1 MAVTK
6 IWKVEK
12 RLDHVIDYT
21 SNEEKI
27 KNGDY
32 GNNYNDLH
40 NMSNFVDEDF
50 IDEKQYYVSGINCLP
65 DTAYQEM
72 MITKKQYNKKDGILA
87 FHSIQSFVEGE
98 VTPELA
104 HKIGLKLAEEIWGDR
119 FEVLVSTHLNTNHMH
134 NHFVINSVS
143 FKDGKR
149 YYDNRSSYAELRN
162 ISDRICEE
170 YGLSVIKEKKCKK
183 SKIDYSNYQ
192 KYNYYSSN
200 YYTTTKDDI
209 DRAIAQSYSFKD
221 FEQLMKSMNYELYY
235 RYNKISVVRAPYKK
249 RIRIER
255 CYGVDYSIDRI
266 KERIQ
271 TEKAIRIPFIEEF
284 SNKKYYHKMNY
295 KKEKPK
301 GIYAL
306 YLHYCYLL
314 NVIPQNKGFKKIPL
328 SIRED
333 SKKVDLIVEETKL
346 LVSNNIKT
354 DEQFFSFKEQLENN
368 LNNLQTSRAR
378 LYYHKSVASTDEE
391 KSTIYQRID
400 ELSRKINEVKKKL
413 VLCDDIAERSNVI
426 EKNIN
431 ELIEIEGKE
440 SEKNEHVK

>member
-1 MAVTK
+1 MAITK
-6 IWKVEK
+6 IWKVTK

-27 KNGDY
+27 RNGDY

-40 NMSNFVDEDF
+40 NMSNFIDEDF
-50 IDEKQYYVSGINCLP
+50 VDEKQYYVSGINCLP
-65 DTAYQEM
+65 ETAYQEM
-72 MITKKQYNKKDGILA
+72 LITKKQYNKKDGILA
-87 FHSIQSFVEGE
+87 FHSIQSFKEGE

-104 HKIGLKLAEEIWGDR
+104 HQIGLKLAEEMWGDR
-119 FEVLVSTHLNTNHMH
+119 FEVLVSTHLNTNHVH

-170 YGLSVIKEKKCKK
+170 NGLSVIEEKKCNK
-183 SKIDYSNYQ
+183 SKINYSNYQ

-200 YYTTTKDDI
+200 YYTTTKNDI
-209 DRAIAQSYSFKD
+209 DRAISQSYSFKD
-221 FEQLMKSMNYELYY
+221 FEQLMKAMNYDLYY
-235 RYNKISVVRAPYKK
+235 RYNRLSVVRSPYKK

-255 CYGVDYSIDRI
+255 CYGVDYSINRI

-271 TEKAIRIPFIEEF
+271 SEKSVRIPFIEEF
-284 SNKKYYHKMNY
+284 SNKKYYHKLDY

-314 NVIPQNKGFKKIPL
+314 NVIPQSYNKIPL
-328 SIRED
+328 SIRID
-333 SKKVDLIVEETKL
+333 SKKMDLIIEETKL
-346 LVSNNIKT
+346 LVSNHLET
-354 DEQFFSFKEQLENN
+354 DEQFFLFKKELEAK
-368 LNNLQTSRAR
+368 LESLQTSRGR
-378 LYYHKSVASTDEE
+378 LYYYKSIAETDEE
-391 KSTIYQRID
+391 KSSIYKRI
-400 ELSRKINEVKKKL
+400 EALREEINEVKKTL
-413 VLCDDIAERSNVI
+413 VLCDDIVERSNII
-426 EKNIN
+426 EENIN
-431 ELIEIEGKE
+431 ELIENERKE
-440 SEKNEHVK
+440 SEKDERIK